1 MLGLLKEFMGCES
14 WSHGSGEEKH
24 SHGKA
29 ENDGGT
35 NARDDGGLDARA
47 RILLWCV
54 SFVILGQRFGVRAW
68 EGGRAHGYE

>member
-1 MLGLLKEFMGCES
+1 MGCES
-14 WSHGSGEEKH
+14 RSHGSGEEKH

-29 ENDGGT
+29 NDGGT

-54 SFVILGQRFGVRAW
+54 SFVILGQRFGVPAW
-68 EGGRAHGYE
+68 ESDRAHVYE